1 VNLIVALIVAL
12 HLVSSE
18 SSAHADGIIL
28 VTGTASQH
36 QREIVVDAFETTA
49 KSMRWKLSAPS
60 LARELIDASVK
71 CLGNSAPWTCVA
83 PEIRANE
90 QIVIVQLESERGA
103 STPTTVATAHVLIT
117 GIQGDV
123 SASRYSETSNEEAFK
138 RNTADLS
145 KVLQDAAERTGRT
158 KLVIRSKP
166 DKAWVTLD
174 GRNIGATERTLA
186 TYPGPHTIS
195 IRRIGYKAI
204 TRDVV
209 ATEGKVNTEEFEL
222 EPDNPANGSDPRK
235 PLPPPGGGTSNPGA
249 DGGTSRLIPK
259 VAVGVGAAAIA
270 AGVFWLV
277 YDEDPE
283 PHGPQQPTYHNT
295 SRYGYISLTAGL
307 ATAGVGLYFWLR
319 PEAVSTPT
327 VTPLRGGGASAGWLW
342 RF

>member
-1 VNLIVALIVAL
+1 MNLIVALVVAL
-12 HLVSSE
+12 HLVSPRF
-18 SSAHADGIIL
+18 AHADGIIL

-36 QREIVVDAFETTA
+36 QREIVVNAFEITA
-49 KSMRWKLSAPS
+49 KSMRWKLNAPS

-71 CLGNSAPWTCVA
+71 CLGDSAPWTCVA
-83 PEIRANE
+83 PEVRGND

-103 STPTTVATAHVLIT
+103 STPTTIATAHVLIT
-117 GIQGDV
+117 GVQGDV
-123 SASRYSETSNEEAFK
+123 SASRYSETSNEEAFE

-174 GRNIGATERTLA
+174 GRNIGATEKTVA

-195 IRRIGYKAI
+195 IRRIGYQAI
-204 TRDVV
+204 AREIV
-209 ATEGKVNTEEFEL
+209 AIEGKVNTEEFEL
-222 EPDNPANGSDPRK
+222 EADNPSNGADPRN
-235 PLPPPGGGTSNPGA
+235 PPPGSGTSNSLA
-249 DGGTSRLIPK
+249 DGGTPRLIPK
-259 VAVGVGAAAIA
+259 LAVGIGGVGVA

-277 YDEDPE
+277 YNETPD

-307 ATAGVGLYFWLR
+307 VTAGVGLYFWLR
-319 PEAVSTPT
+319 PDATSTAT
-327 VTPLRGGGASAGWLW
+327 VTPLHGGGASAGWLW